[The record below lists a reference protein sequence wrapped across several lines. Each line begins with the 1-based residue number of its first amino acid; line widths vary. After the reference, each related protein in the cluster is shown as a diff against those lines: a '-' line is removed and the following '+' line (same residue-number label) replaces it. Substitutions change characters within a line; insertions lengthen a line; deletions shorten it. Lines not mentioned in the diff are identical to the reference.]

1 MASRANSVLT
11 YETSQRRKGTNVK
24 TSFGSHL
31 SVIVVGVLVLCIT
44 VARGDDPGRGL
55 LGWWGFDEGAGVY
68 SANAVDPVGE
78 AELHNVSWVKGE
90 FGNALRFTG
99 TDSFVTLPSIPKL
112 DGSDEMSV
120 ATWVYWEGTGQY
132 PNILTGG
139 SWSPG
144 GFLVFVNQ
152 QACSFRMGRPGHR
165 SGVAGEKWMETSA
178 PLLAELPMRQWVH
191 LAAVFKRPEITTYVN
206 GKKVGSAK
214 WDYPVGHQG
223 DMQLGRWSGS
233 VSHAGLIDDVR
244 IYGRAIDADEVLA
257 LANAKGREVSQYKD
271 LGPAEADAK
280 ELLRLETRWATMSIG
295 DDGTILSLKEKDSG
309 RELIAGRQPVLA
321 VHQTSGR
328 RLQARRMRRQDDLL
342 VADFPRGIGSAAIR
356 IEAKDQYFVVT
367 PAAVDVA
374 DVAQFTFFQLSPAPR
389 EYIGNMA
396 GLASDQASGVC
407 LRSLALEV
415 DTSFRSPAPQFRAS
429 TAAEHGLIGHRI
441 GLAAGPRQHLIEML
455 RSMAENES
463 VPKSHYGGPWSMG
476 AEETRGSYLFA
487 NMAAKDTDAWIELAR
502 RGGFTNIHL
511 HGWWT
516 TLGHYEPRKAYFPNG
531 LDDMKATA
539 ERIRAAGLKPG
550 FHTLTACISTADPWV
565 TPVPSPHLIASNSY
579 TLSKPLSAAD
589 TTILVNEA
597 PAAGHDLV
605 WSYSC
610 NGNALRVG
618 NELIRY
624 SGISRTAPYAFLECE
639 RGAFK
644 TQATAHPKDAAVD
657 YLQQRY
663 LAFYPEPKSP
673 LAAELADR
681 IAHVYN
687 ECGLEMIYFDG
698 SEGMRSRYGIDAMR
712 WAIFQ
717 RLGGGVTEASQ
728 WGHNSWWFHSRLGAW
743 DHPVWAMKPFHDE
756 HIRLASQFR
765 LSDLLEPQLGWWAPR
780 GPSSVARGHFPD
792 EMEYFAAKNLAIDG
806 PMSIQGVHATGRPSN
821 ARMEEQ
827 LTILGWYER
836 LRLARYFDESTL
848 KRLREPGSEFRL
860 RQSAEGCWRLTP
872 AHLAKHRISAMGN
885 GSERWVTENP
895 FAKQP
900 LRVRL
905 EALYSIA
912 PYDDAQATVLAN
924 FADPNALN
932 NRRNAAGVSNQVEL
946 EMQDVKAGGRS
957 LRIHATNANDSSRGA
972 WSQIGTTYE
981 HPYFSMLPGDAM
993 GLWVKGDGSGALL
1006 NIQIRS
1012 PREYHGCIS
1021 DHYIDLD
1028 FVGWRYVELL
1038 LRERDAERL
1047 TDYAWPYSGAGGSHA
1062 VYRNAVDRAHLS
1074 EVNVLLNEIPAR
1086 GQVDILLSP
1095 IHSLSSR
1102 KVELANPQLQI
1113 GTTTVTF
1120 PVTMQSGQY
1129 IELEEI
1135 NNCILYDERGE
1146 LIRRFRPQAESLP
1159 SLAKGSN
1166 SLRFD
1171 CVAPQDASARA
1182 EVTVVSLGEPFAGRR
1197 DESEI
1202 NWNRLDR
1209 EYDIP
1214 RVVTR
1219 IDEIDNVWSI
1229 VRRADGPKDQQDSPP
1244 VLEIEIEVQ
1253 QLGKPKKEGET
1264 ADEVAHLDTPILT
1277 IGDASVRFPVRL
1289 NAGQRLTCR
1298 DHTDWRV
1305 LGANGDEVA
1314 SGNVSGSFPTL
1325 VPGANRIT
1333 LAFKKERSTDFRV
1346 LIKTAKVY

>member
-1 MASRANSVLT
+1 M
-11 YETSQRRKGTNVK
+11 SQRKQTVK
-24 TSFGSHL
+24 TSVESHL
-31 SVIVVGVLVLCIT
+31 MVVVVGVLVPWGAA
-44 VARGDDPGRGL
+44 ARGDDSGRGPV
-55 LGWWGFDEGAGVY
+55 GWWRFDEGAGAY
-68 SANAVDPVGE
+68 SANAADPVSG

-90 FGNALRFTG
+90 FGSALRFADTG
-99 TDSFVTLPSIPKL
+99 SFVTLPSIRKL

-144 GFLVFVNQ
+144 GFLIFVNGQ
-152 QACSFRMGRPGHR
+152 SCSFRMGRPGHR
-165 SGVAGEKWMETSA
+165 HGVVGEKWTETSA
-178 PLLAELPMRQWVH
+178 PLLARLPMKKWVH
-191 LAAVFKRPEITTYVN
+191 LAAVFKRPDISTYVN

-223 DMQLGRWSGS
+223 DLQLGRWSGS

-244 IYGRAIDADEVLA
+244 IYDRALSADEVLA
-257 LANAKGREVSQYKD
+257 LANPKGREDSDYTD
-271 LGPAEADAK
+271 LGAAEADAK

-295 DDGTILSLKEKDSG
+295 DDGTVLSLKEKGSG
-309 RELIAGRQPVLA
+309 RELIAERQPVL
-321 VHQTSGR
+321 VVQQTSGR
-328 RLQARRMRRQDDLL
+328 HLQARRLRRQDDLL
-342 VADFPRGIGSAAIR
+342 VADFPRGAGSAAIR

-367 PAAVDVA
+367 SAAVDVA
-374 DVAQFTFFQLSPAPR
+374 DVEQFTFFQLSPEPN
-389 EYIGNMA
+389 EYIGRMA
-396 GLASDQASGVC
+396 GLASDDHSGVC

-415 DTSFRSPAPQFRAS
+415 GFSLSGRPPRLQAVT
-429 TAAEHGLIGHRI
+429 TAEHGLIGHSI
-441 GLAAGPRQHLIEML
+441 GLAAGPRQHLIPML
-455 RSMAENES
+455 RSMAEDES
-463 VPKSHYGGPWSMG
+463 VPESHSGGPWSMG

-487 NMAAKDTDAWIELAR
+487 NLAARDTDAWIELAR

-516 TLGHYEPRKAYFPNG
+516 TLGHYEPRKAYFPKG
-531 LDDMKATA
+531 LHDMKATA

-550 FHTLTACISTADPWV
+550 FHTLTACISTNDPWV
-565 TPVPSPHLIASNSY
+565 TPVPSAHLIASNSY
-579 TLSKPLSAAD
+579 TLAKPLSATD
-589 TTILVNEA
+589 TTILVNEE

-644 TQATAHPKDAAVD
+644 TQAAAHPEDTAVD

-663 LAFYPEPKSP
+663 LAFYPDPQSP

-681 IAHVYN
+681 IARVYN

-698 SEGMRSRYGIDAMR
+698 SEGMRSRYGVDAMR

-717 RLGGGVTEASQ
+717 RLDGGVTEASQ

-743 DHPVWAMKPFHDE
+743 DHPVWAMKRFHDE
-756 HIRLASQFR
+756 HIRLASRFR

-806 PMSIQGVHATGRPSN
+806 PMSIQGVQATGRPSN

-860 RQSAEGCWRLTP
+860 RQSAEGWWRFTP

-885 GSERWVTENP
+885 GSERWVTNNP
-895 FAKQP
+895 FVRQP
-900 LRVRL
+900 LRLRL
-905 EALYSIA
+905 EALYSVA
-912 PYDDAQATVLAN
+912 PYDDAQATELAD
-924 FADPNALN
+924 FADPGTLN
-932 NRRNAAGVSNQVEL
+932 NRRNAAGVSSQVEL
-946 EMQDVKAGGRS
+946 ETEDVKAGGRS
-957 LRIHATNANDSSRGA
+957 LRIRATNANDTSRGA
-972 WSQIGTTYE
+972 WSQIGTAYE
-981 HPYFSMLPGDAM
+981 HPYQSMMPGDAM
-993 GLWVKGDGSGALL
+993 GLWVQGDASGALL

-1062 VYRNAVDRAHLS
+1062 VYRNAVDRTHLS
-1074 EVNVLLNEIPAR
+1074 EVNVLLNEIPAGGR
-1086 GQVDILLSP
+1086 VDILLSP

-1102 KVELANPQLQI
+1102 KVELANPQLKI
-1113 GTTTVTF
+1113 GATTVTF
-1120 PVTMQSGQY
+1120 PVTLQSGQY
-1129 IELEEI
+1129 IELEDMDD
-1135 NNCILYDERGE
+1135 CVLYDERGE
-1146 LIRRFRPQAESLP
+1146 LICRFRPQAETLP
-1159 SLAKGSN
+1159 SLTEGSN

-1171 CVAPQDASARA
+1171 CEAPKDASARA
-1182 EVTVVSLGEPFAGRR
+1182 EVTVVSLGPTFGERR
-1197 DESEI
+1197 GESEI

-1209 EYDIP
+1209 EYDMP

-1219 IDEIDNVWSI
+1219 TDGIDNAWSI
-1229 VRRADGPKDQQDSPP
+1229 VRRADGPKGRQDSAP
-1244 VLEIEIEVQ
+1244 VLEIEISVQ
-1253 QLGKPKKEGET
+1253 QLGKPEKRGER
-1264 ADEVAHLDTPILT
+1264 ADEEAHLETPILT
-1277 IGDASVRFPVRL
+1277 IGDATVRFPGRL
-1289 NAGQRLTCR
+1289 RVGQRLICR
-1298 DHTDWRV
+1298 NHNSWLV
-1305 LGANGDEVA
+1305 LSADGDEVA
-1314 SGNVSGSFPTL
+1314 SGTVAGSFPTL
-1325 VPGANRIT
+1325 KAGENRIS
-1333 LAFKKERSTDFRV
+1333 LAFEKESCSDLRV
-1346 LIKTAKVY
+1346 LVKTAKVY

>member
-1 MASRANSVLT
+1 MR
-11 YETSQRRKGTNVK
+11 
-24 TSFGSHL
+24 TSFRL
-31 SVIVVGVLVLCIT
+31 RLTIVVLGILTLWGT
-44 VARGDDPGRGL
+44 VAWSADSGRGL
-55 LGWWGFDEGAGVY
+55 LGWWRFDEGAGAY
-68 SANAVDPVGE
+68 SANAADPVGE
-78 AELHNVSWVKGE
+78 AELHSVSWAKGE
-90 FGNALRFTG
+90 FGNALRFVG
-99 TDSFVTLPSIPKL
+99 TNSFVTLPSIPKL

-144 GFLVFVNQ
+144 GFMFFVSQ
-152 QACSFRMGRPGHR
+152 QSCSFRMGRPGHR
-165 SGVAGEKWMETSA
+165 HGVAGEKWTETSA
-178 PLLAELPMRQWVH
+178 PLLAKLPMKKWVH

-233 VSHAGLIDDVR
+233 IGHAGLIDDVR
-244 IYGRAIDADEVLA
+244 IYGRALEADEVLA
-257 LANAKGREVSQYKD
+257 LANPKGREISHYTD

-280 ELLRLETRWATMSIG
+280 ELLHLETRWATMSIG
-295 DDGTILSLKEKDSG
+295 DDGTILSLKEKGSE
-309 RELIAGRQPVLA
+309 RELIAEPQPVLT

-328 RLQARRMRRQDDLL
+328 RLQARRMRQQDGLL
-342 VADFPRGIGSAAIR
+342 VADFPRGTGSAAIR

-374 DVAQFTFFQLSPAPR
+374 DVERFTFFQISPEPS
-389 EYIGNMA
+389 EYIGRMA
-396 GLASDQASGVC
+396 GLASDDRSGVC

-415 DTSFRSPAPQFRAS
+415 GVSLSGRAPRFQAA
-429 TAAEHGLIGHRI
+429 TTAEHGLIGHCI
-441 GLAAGPRQHLIEML
+441 GLAAGPRQHLIAML
-455 RSMAENES
+455 RSMAENEA
-463 VPKSHYGGPWSMG
+463 VPKSHSGGPWSMG

-516 TLGHYEPRKAYFPNG
+516 TLGHYEPRKAYFPKG

-550 FHTLTACISTADPWV
+550 FHTLTACISTTDPWV

-579 TLSKPLSAAD
+579 TLSKPLSATD

-673 LAAELADR
+673 LATELADR
-681 IAHVYN
+681 IAEVYN
-687 ECGLEMIYFDG
+687 ECGMEMIYFDG
-698 SEGMRSRYGIDAMR
+698 SEGMRSRYGVDAMR

-717 RLGGGVTEASQ
+717 RLDGGVTEASQ

-756 HIRLASQFR
+756 HIRLASRFR
-765 LSDLLEPQLGWWAPR
+765 LSNLLEPQLGWWAPR

-806 PMSIQGVHATGRPSN
+806 PMSIQGVHATGQPRN

-860 RQSAEGCWRLTP
+860 RQSAEGSWRLTP
-872 AHLAKHRISAMGN
+872 THLAKHRISAMGN
-885 GSERWVTENP
+885 GSERWVTESP

-905 EALYSIA
+905 EALYSVA
-912 PYDDAQATVLAN
+912 PYNNAQATVLAD
-924 FADPNALN
+924 FSDPRALN
-932 NRRNAAGVSNQVEL
+932 NRRNAASVSSQVEL
-946 EMQDVKAGGRS
+946 EMEDVKAGGRS
-957 LRIHATNANDSSRGA
+957 LRIRATNSGDTSRGA

-981 HPYFSMLPGDAM
+981 HPYFSMMPGDAM

-1006 NIQIRS
+1006 NIQVRS

-1062 VYRNAVDRAHLS
+1062 VYRNAVDRAHIS
-1074 EVNVLLNEIPAR
+1074 EVNLLLNEIPAA
-1086 GQVDILLSP
+1086 GQVDICLSP
-1095 IHSLSSR
+1095 IRSLSSR

-1113 GTTTVTF
+1113 GATAVTF
-1120 PVTMQSGQY
+1120 PVTLQSGQY
-1129 IELEEI
+1129 IELEEMDD
-1135 NNCILYDERGE
+1135 CVLYDERGE
-1146 LIRRFRPQAESLP
+1146 LICRFRPHAETLP
-1159 SLAKGSN
+1159 SLAKGSS

-1171 CVAPQDASARA
+1171 CVAPKDASARA
-1182 EVTVVSLGEPFAGRR
+1182 EVTVVSLGPTFGKRR

-1209 EYDIP
+1209 EYDMP

-1219 IDEIDNVWSI
+1219 TDEIDNVWSI
-1229 VRRADGPKDQQDSPP
+1229 VRRADGPKGRQGNAP
-1244 VLEIEIEVQ
+1244 VLEIEIKVE
-1253 QLGKPKKEGET
+1253 QLGKPEKEGKT
-1264 ADEVAHLDTPILT
+1264 ADEAARLDTPIFT

-1289 NAGQRLTCR
+1289 LAGQRLTCR
-1298 DHTDWRV
+1298 DHTGWRV

-1314 SGNVSGSFPTL
+1314 SGKVSGSFPTL
-1325 VPGANRIT
+1325 APGANRIT
-1333 LAFKKERSTDFRV
+1333 LAFEKDPCSDFRV
-1346 LIKTAKVY
+1346 LVKTVKVY